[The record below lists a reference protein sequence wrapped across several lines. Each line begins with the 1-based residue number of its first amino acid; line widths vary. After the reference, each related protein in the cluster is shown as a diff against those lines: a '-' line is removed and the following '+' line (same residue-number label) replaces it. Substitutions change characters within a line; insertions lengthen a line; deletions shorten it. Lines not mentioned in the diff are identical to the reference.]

1 MRHPEQRVLDRKR
14 EDALEI
20 CRKAAG
26 RCRPIV
32 DEIIRVPCTAL
43 DQDLQSRI
51 AHTSKRLGLAT
62 HSMASGAGHDSRN
75 LARHCRTAMIFVP
88 SRNGI
93 SHNPD
98 EYTSPEQL
106 ANGAKVLAEVIAE
119 LARI

>member
-1 MRHPEQRVLDRKR
+1 
-14 EDALEI
+14 
-20 CRKAAG
+20 
-26 RCRPIV
+26 
-32 DEIIRVPCTAL
+32 
-43 DQDLQSRI
+43 
-51 AHTSKRLGLAT
+51 
-62 HSMASGAGHDSRN
+62 
-75 LARHCRTAMIFVP
+75 MIFVP